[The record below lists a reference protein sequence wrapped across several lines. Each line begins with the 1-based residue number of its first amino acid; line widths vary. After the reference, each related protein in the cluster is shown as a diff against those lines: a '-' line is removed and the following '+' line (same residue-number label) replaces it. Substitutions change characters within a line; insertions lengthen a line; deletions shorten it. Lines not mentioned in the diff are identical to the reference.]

1 MRGLLLVT
9 TALLLCGV
17 VSGQAD
23 AATSRA
29 AQAPHRDITFHDTT
43 LPNGRHRSLAVA
55 NATANS
61 CYASTGTSRQHNP
74 TQAFK
79 DCMETQGFR
88 WMSTKDVGGAPT
100 KRVASGIPV
109 KGNFIDPDT
118 GLHCH
123 NTGWATICD
132 GGVASGDDEPASA
145 AADNNDWAAQQEQ
158 SATDAANAGY
168 AQDAATAAANVAA
181 AATFD
186 AQMTVGN

>member
-1 MRGLLLVT
+1 MRSFLLVT
-9 TALLLCGV
+9 TALLLCGAI
-17 VSGQAD
+17 SGQAD
-23 AATSRA
+23 ARTLKA

-43 LPNGRHRSLAVA
+43 RPNGQHRSLAVA

-61 CYASTGTSRQHNP
+61 CYASTGTSREHNP

-79 DCMETQGFR
+79 DCMMAQGFR

-100 KRVASGIPV
+100 QQVASRSSNGR
-109 KGNFIDPDT
+109 FIDRDT
-118 GLHCH
+118 GAVCH

-132 GGVASGDDEPASA
+132 GGSAVGDDSPSATDSA
-145 AADNNDWAAQQEQ
+145 APDLSDEQ
-158 SATDAANAGY
+158 SAMDAANASY

-181 AATFD
+181 AASFD